1 MKNTKRFLI
10 VFIIL
15 ILVLISVIV
24 FIISNTK
31 NDEQNISI
39 QSLNE
44 NFEAKFELKQI
55 KSATQYTIINNCIK
69 KYYSTISNE
78 EIYDL
83 LIEDYIE
90 KNDITKNNFSN
101 KLQKIDYNYD
111 YLINTVYEYETNL
124 SIKTYFVYGN
134 LINKDNYSTEN
145 NNFVINIDYTNN
157 TFEIAPFDNVYDNYI
172 KKENDKIISIDTKI
186 EEKIQSINKNDS
198 NYVDTYIA
206 FKEKD
211 VMTFYF
217 NQYILNLV
225 YITEIINLLDS
236 VYKQKR
242 FGDYSN
248 FKEYVES
255 NIEDLSSSFIMKY
268 KIKEFTTYKEYLCI
282 DNYGNYYIFKETT
295 PMEYTVLLDQY
306 TINDKIFT
314 DEYNKKEDNIKAQM
328 NLNKFE
334 QMLNRQD
341 FTSAYNVLNKDF
353 KAKYFET
360 EDKFKQYVLDNW
372 FKYNKFD
379 YEEVSGNK
387 IKTSITNRL
396 NTGEES
402 KTKRF
407 RVDIEKNEFYISFDI

>member
-1 MKNTKRFLI
+1 
-10 VFIIL
+10 
-15 ILVLISVIV
+15 
-24 FIISNTK
+24 
-31 NDEQNISI
+31 
-39 QSLNE
+39 
-44 NFEAKFELKQI
+44 
-55 KSATQYTIINNCIK
+55 
-69 KYYSTISNE
+69 
-78 EIYDL
+78 
-83 LIEDYIE
+83 
-90 KNDITKNNFSN
+90 
-101 KLQKIDYNYD
+101 
-111 YLINTVYEYETNL
+111 
-124 SIKTYFVYGN
+124 
-134 LINKDNYSTEN
+134 
-145 NNFVINIDYTNN
+145 
-157 TFEIAPFDNVYDNYI
+157 
-172 KKENDKIISIDTKI
+172 
-186 EEKIQSINKNDS
+186 
-198 NYVDTYIA
+198 
-206 FKEKD
+206 
-211 VMTFYF
+211 
-217 NQYILNLV
+217 
-225 YITEIINLLDS
+225 
-236 VYKQKR
+236 
-242 FGDYSN
+242 
-248 FKEYVES
+248 
-255 NIEDLSSSFIMKY
+255 MKY